1 MPATWHSGR
10 VAQRAEGWYQSGA
23 RDAGKEAE
31 EGCGCARF
39 GDAWRVPRRDYASHD
54 RVADFARYL
63 RWHDLVGSTL
73 AVAAPK
79 LRQLSDFTLADLEG
93 IRVLLRGGSVV
104 DWHRLNFAKET
115 EARDFVAVQAFDLDD
130 PRDRV
135 RVEQIKEAAIDY
147 LRRHFDFPVPKPV
160 AKKDLV
166 GLLMLASSKGHRQ
179 VCACAILKVMHIIH
193 HLEARELMFL
203 LPVADEEIFHLV
215 ERKVYQIMGAALAN
229 DFPILEFIGGRK
241 NKDSLYT
248 KLLSKPDVS
257 ASQIYDKVRFRIVTR
272 SSDDIFPVLNF
283 LQRSVVPFNFII
295 PGQSTNTL
303 LRFHEY
309 CRSEPALADL
319 VESLQLP
326 LDVEDGLSPID
337 NRFTAPSY
345 RVVHFVADVPVRV
358 PQQVLDAAAS
368 ATAHLGRVIFV
379 QTEFQ
384 LIDRATD
391 QTNESGDAS
400 HENYK
405 ERQKLAVMQRLK
417 VGARSGS

>member
-1 MPATWHSGR
+1 M
-10 VAQRAEGWYQSGA
+10 
-23 RDAGKEAE
+23 
-31 EGCGCARF
+31 
-39 GDAWRVPRRDYASHD
+39 
-54 RVADFARYL
+54 
-63 RWHDLVGSTL
+63 
-73 AVAAPK
+73 AAPK

>member
-1 MPATWHSGR
+1 M
-10 VAQRAEGWYQSGA
+10 
-23 RDAGKEAE
+23 
-31 EGCGCARF
+31 
-39 GDAWRVPRRDYASHD
+39 
-54 RVADFARYL
+54 
-63 RWHDLVGSTL
+63 
-73 AVAAPK
+73 AAPE
-79 LRQLSDFTLADLEG
+79 LRNLNDFTLADLEG
-93 IRVLLRGGSVV
+93 IRMLLRGGSVV
-104 DWHRLNFAKET
+104 DWHRLNFAG
-115 EARDFVAVQAFDLDD
+115 EAEVRNFVAAQEVDLDD
-130 PRDRV
+130 PKDQARV
-135 RVEQIKEAAIDY
+135 SQIKEAAIEY

-179 VCACAILKVMHIIH
+179 ICACAILKVMHIIH

-215 ERKVYQIMGAALAN
+215 EHKVYQVMGAALAN

-272 SSDDIFPVLNF
+272 SAEDVFPVLNYI
-283 LQRSVVPFNFII
+283 QRSVVPFNFII

-309 CRSEPALADL
+309 CRSEPALNEL
-319 VESLQLP
+319 VASLQLP
-326 LDVEDGLSPID
+326 LDLEDGLSSID

-345 RVVHFVADVPVRV
+345 RVVHFVADVPVRI
-358 PQQVLDAAAS
+358 PQHVLEAAAS
-368 ATAHLGRVIFV
+368 ATANLGRIIFV

-384 LIDRATD
+384 VIDRATD

-405 ERQKLAVMQRLK
+405 ERQKLAVMHRLK
-417 VGARSGS
+417 VGGLSK

>member
-1 MPATWHSGR
+1 LR
-10 VAQRAEGWYQSGA
+10 L
-23 RDAGKEAE
+23 
-31 EGCGCARF
+31 
-39 GDAWRVPRRDYASHD
+39 PRRDHASYD
-54 RVADFARYL
+54 CTADLARYL
-63 RWHDLVGSTL
+63 CGHDLAGSIL
-73 AVAAPK
+73 AVAAPE
-79 LRQLSDFTLADLEG
+79 LRKLSDFTLADLEG

-104 DWHRLNFAKET
+104 DWHRLNFAAEA
-115 EARDFVAVQAFDLDD
+115 EARRFIAVQEIDLDD
-130 PRDRV
+130 PRDRA

-160 AKKDLV
+160 AKRDLV

-179 VCACAILKVMHIIH
+179 ICACAILKVMHIIH
-193 HLEARELMFL
+193 HLEARELLFL

-215 ERKVYQIMGAALAN
+215 ERKVYQVMGAALAN

-272 SSDDIFPVLNF
+272 SAKDIFPVLNF
-283 LQRSVVPFNFII
+283 IQRSVVPFNFII

-309 CRSEPALADL
+309 CRSEPTLDELAA
-319 VESLQLP
+319 SLQLP

-345 RVVHFVADVPVRV
+345 RVVHFVADVPVLV
-358 PQQVLDAAAS
+358 PQHVLDAAAS
-368 ATAHLGRVIFV
+368 ATANLGRIIFV
-379 QTEFQ
+379 QAEFQ
-384 LIDRATD
+384 VIDRATD
-391 QTNESGDAS
+391 QVNESGDAS

-405 ERQKLAVMQRLK
+405 ERQKLAVMHRLK
-417 VGARSGS
+417 VGGLLK